1 MKKNMYLINILH
13 AVTLGIACLVE
24 IVVRTFWPST
34 LLPHISIPGM
44 VLLSLIPMVIE
55 YYLVSEIKRD
65 WLISVLL
72 AGATFAFLPVCAGLD
87 VGASILKLFAVGAA
101 VFGVTDILYRSI
113 GEKMSSGSYVK
124 IAPIANAFV
133 LYLASQCLQGLL

>member
-1 MKKNMYLINILH
+1 MYLINILH
-13 AVTLGIACLVE
+13 AVTVAIACLAG
-24 IVVRTFWPST
+24 IVIRTIGPST

-44 VLLSLIPMVIE
+44 VLMSLIPMVIE

-72 AGATFAFLPVCAGLD
+72 AGAAFALLPLCAGLE
-87 VGASILKLFAVGAA
+87 VGVSTWTLFAIGAA

-113 GEKMSSGSYVK
+113 GEKMSSGSYLK
-124 IAPIANAFV
+124 IAPIANAFI